1 MAKPNHTSPAHA
13 SARIRTPINPLSRPY
28 WTLEDAAPDQTDA
41 AALAG
46 IITGIHALARVLA
59 NSEAFR
65 DIHSNSESD
74 TIEPGRRPLDATT
87 TEGLFAAL
95 YFLSEQA
102 EELSQLPVPK
112 PSLRPVD
119 PIDSDDVPY

>member
-1 MAKPNHTSPAHA
+1 VRT
-13 SARIRTPINPLSRPY
+13 RIPTNPLSRRY
-28 WTLEDAAPDQTDA
+28 WTVDEATPEQIDA

-65 DIHSNSESD
+65 EIHASSESD
-74 TIEPGRRPLDATT
+74 TIEPGRCPLAPPPT

-102 EELSQLPVPK
+102 EELSQLPVPR
-112 PSLRPVD
+112 PSRRPVGAV
-119 PIDSDDVPY
+119 DSEDVPY

>member
-13 SARIRTPINPLSRPY
+13 SARTRIPLNPLSRRY
-28 WTLEDAAPDQTDA
+28 WTIDEATPEQIDA

-46 IITGIHALARVLA
+46 IITGIHTLARVLA

-65 DIHSNSESD
+65 EIHSSSESD
-74 TIEPGRRPLDATT
+74 TIEPGCSPLDPTT

-102 EELSQLPVPK
+102 EEISQMPVPR
-112 PSLRPVD
+112 PSRRPVD

>member
-1 MAKPNHTSPAHA
+1 MAKSNHTSAAHA
-13 SARIRTPINPLSRPY
+13 SAHPRIPLNPLSRRY
-28 WTLEDAAPDQTDA
+28 WTLDEATPEQMDA

-65 DIHSNSESD
+65 EIHASSESD
-74 TIEPGRRPLDATT
+74 TIEPGRSPLDPTT

-102 EELSQLPVPK
+102 EEISQLPVPR
-112 PSLRPVD
+112 PSRRPVD